1 MPVSTPVA
9 NPAGIVAVQDIL
21 KEVWVSDTL
30 ESQLYE
36 DTILLDWI
44 ENVTEYTDSDGL
56 KATVPLRTGRT
67 GGVSARG
74 IGQQLGAASHQ
85 AAGKATYNYKNL
97 YLQVQVYGPVVAK
110 METQRQ
116 SAVREIDFEV
126 KNGIEDF
133 RRDMC
138 RQLQRAGAGILTVAN
153 LPGSAAGLT
162 IDLGAANY
170 PIIDRGWIY
179 VDQLIDIGD
188 ATTPTAA
195 AGAYR
200 VASVVDSTSAPQI
213 TITSDSTAGNV
224 TALATHQI
232 SLAGNRSAGGVS
244 NEMTGI
250 EGIVD
255 DVSAL
260 GGLTPASAP
269 YWKAI
274 KDFNAG
280 TPRALSIPLMNNVWR
295 KIKQRGGRTEVLLSD
310 LVQQQKYYEL
320 LQPQVR
326 FAGDTRLGA
335 GNVEGPNFNNVQVI
349 GDPDCLPNRIY
360 FLNKGSIQLYSGG
373 KIAWQ
378 NQTTGGDVLAWR
390 QDYDAFV
397 GRAAKYGQVGTNRR
411 ASNGVLGDLS

>member
-138 RQLQRAGAGILTVAN
+138 RQLQRAGAGILTVA
-153 LPGSAAGLT
+153 T
-162 IDLGAANY
+162 
-170 PIIDRGWIY
+170 
-179 VDQLIDIGD
+179 
-188 ATTPTAA
+188 
-195 AGAYR
+195 
-200 VASVVDSTSAPQI
+200 
-213 TITSDSTAGNV
+213 
-224 TALATHQI
+224 
-232 SLAGNRSAGGVS
+232 
-244 NEMTGI
+244 
-250 EGIVD
+250 
-255 DVSAL
+255 
-260 GGLTPASAP
+260 
-269 YWKAI
+269 
-274 KDFNAG
+274 
-280 TPRALSIPLMNNVWR
+280 
-295 KIKQRGGRTEVLLSD
+295 
-310 LVQQQKYYEL
+310 
-320 LQPQVR
+320 
-326 FAGDTRLGA
+326 
-335 GNVEGPNFNNVQVI
+335 
-349 GDPDCLPNRIY
+349 
-360 FLNKGSIQLYSGG
+360 
-373 KIAWQ
+373 
-378 NQTTGGDVLAWR
+378 
-390 QDYDAFV
+390 
-397 GRAAKYGQVGTNRR
+397 
-411 ASNGVLGDLS
+411 